1 MCTAFVKTLI
11 SLFIVC
17 HIKSVHCCG
26 AQNPV
31 NVSNSIEQSDTVSD
45 EERYIIKKFTVPVDH
60 FNFSLNKTFEIRYLV
75 NDTWQRGE
83 NPPIFLYTGNE
94 LYIEEAVGAAAFIY
108 DIAPTFGAL
117 IVFAEHRYYGE
128 SLPFGNE
135 SFLNVENWGYLTS
148 QQALA
153 DYVDLIEFLRSNSSM
168 KHSPVI
174 TFGGSYGGML
184 SAWIRMKYPHV
195 VQGAI
200 ASSAPVFQ
208 FHGVRDC
215 EPYFQ
220 VVTSTFEAVDSE
232 CPKRIRQS
240 WSAIDNMTATDEG
253 RKWLSTEWKL
263 CTPITNKT
271 HIAQLKRWW
280 QRRYTSL
287 AITNDQ
293 YSTPSYTLKQINE
306 ICAHLKNTTEDSD
319 IGVLSALGLTT
330 KSFVY
335 FNEDC
340 ISIADEPIV
349 DQQWHYQVCTELVIN
364 LCTDGVRD
372 MFYPEP
378 FNFEE
383 FSDECQRKFG
393 VTPQPGLACKIYGCS
408 DFNAASNIVFS
419 NGLLDPWHV
428 GGVLKNVSDSVIAV
442 IIPEG
447 AHQFDLAGS
456 RPEDPKSVI
465 EARNVHR
472 TFISRWIQQYR
483 EIPMRTPVSSD

>member
-1 MCTAFVKTLI
+1 MGSESVKTLI
-11 SLFIVC
+11 YLFIVIHAKFIC
-17 HIKSVHCCG
+17 HCESQKPG
-26 AQNPV
+26 
-31 NVSNSIEQSDTVSD
+31 NVSNSIEQSGIASD
-45 EERYIIKKFTVPVDH
+45 EERFIVKKFTVPVDH
-60 FNFSLNKTFEIRYLV
+60 FNFRLNKTFEIRYLV
-75 NDTWQRGE
+75 NDTWQHGK
-83 NPPIFLYTGNE
+83 NSPIFLYTGNE
-94 LYIEEAVGAAAFIY
+94 LYIEDAVGSAAFIY

-135 SFLNVENWGYLTS
+135 SFSNPENWGYLTS

-195 VQGAI
+195 IQGAI
-200 ASSAPVFQ
+200 SSSAPVFQ
-208 FHGVRDC
+208 FHGIRDC

-220 VVTSTFEAVDSE
+220 VVTSTFEAIDSE
-232 CPKRIRQS
+232 CPKLIRET
-240 WSAIDNMTATDEG
+240 WGAIDNITSTDEG
-253 RKWLSTEWKL
+253 RKWLSAQWKL
-263 CTPITNKT
+263 CTPITNKI
-271 HIAQLKRWW
+271 HIAQLKRWL

-287 AITNDQ
+287 AITNDRQ
-293 YSTPSYTLKQINE
+293 STPSYSEKQINE
-306 ICAHLKNTTEDSD
+306 ICTHLKNATEDSD
-319 IGVLSALGLTT
+319 IGILSALGLAVKTF
-330 KSFVY
+330 KY
-335 FNEDC
+335 FNDEC
-340 ISIADEPIV
+340 INTADEPIV
-349 DQQWHYQVCTELVIN
+349 DQQWTYQVCTELVIN

-372 MFYPEP
+372 MFNPEP

-383 FSDECQRKFG
+383 FSEDCQKKFG

-428 GGVLKNVSDSVIAV
+428 GGVLRNVSDSVIAV
-442 IIPEG
+442 IIPEA

-456 RPEDPKSVI
+456 HPQDPKSVI
-465 EARNVHR
+465 EARNIHK
-472 TFISRWIQQYR
+472 TFISKWIEEYR
-483 EIPMRTPVSSD
+483 EMSKSISL